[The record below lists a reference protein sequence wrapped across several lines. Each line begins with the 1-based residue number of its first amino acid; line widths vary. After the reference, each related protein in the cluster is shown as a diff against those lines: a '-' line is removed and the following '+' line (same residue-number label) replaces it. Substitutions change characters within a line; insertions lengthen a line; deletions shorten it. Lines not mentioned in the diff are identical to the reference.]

1 MEEQNGWKIVKKA
14 KKTKNPKNI
23 VIDDDIIHVNKH
35 NNLTNN
41 LTNIPTDNLPQEM
54 DSDKNGH
61 DLPLSSNYILWC
73 HDIHN
78 KDWSLNGYT
87 KLCNIATISEF
98 WKLFN
103 NLGKIG
109 YKVNNFFLMKDG
121 TDPTWEHINNRDGGI
136 CSFRIDMDSS
146 LKMYEDLCSRMV
158 YGNLTADMNDI
169 NGISFSPKNSWT
181 IIKIWNKN
189 RTNDLSKTLNPHIL
203 NTYKDASIKYKENE
217 PEY

>member
-1 MEEQNGWKIVKKA
+1 MEEQHGWKLVKKV
-14 KKTKNPKNI
+14 KKTKNPKNPKNI
-23 VIDDDIIHVNKH
+23 IIDDNDDNVPENKANDLH
-35 NNLTNN
+35 N
-41 LTNIPTDNLPQEM
+41 ILPNTIQELN
-54 DSDKNGH
+54 SDKNGQN
-61 DLPLSSNYILWC
+61 LILSASYVLWC

-87 KLCNIATISEF
+87 KLCEITTISEF

-103 NLGKIG
+103 NLNKIG

-136 CSFRIDMDSS
+136 CSFKTDIELS

-158 YGNLTADMNDI
+158 YGNLTNNMDDI
-169 NGISFSPKNSWT
+169 NGISFSPKNNWA

-189 RTNDLSKTLNPHIL
+189 KTNDLSKTLSQHIL
-203 NTYKDASIKYKENE
+203 ITYKDTSIKYKENE